1 MASKTMVFKEGVED
15 SSKQQKKRE
24 VVGVA
29 TAKQKSKRIGI
40 CWTG

>member
-15 SSKQQKKRE
+15 LCKQQKKRE

-29 TAKQKSKRIGI
+29 TANG
-40 CWTG
+40 TAVYEE